1 MASSVR
7 LKIFLLLSFALLF
20 GSLQSQNLIG
30 LMPFSEGVTEDI
42 LYETEI
48 RFKDFRFSGLFAVK
62 SDSNGYHIYLM
73 SKTGF
78 TLVEAI
84 LKNNETVWIKTTTF
98 LDKEH
103 RKQQLDTDLR
113 LLTQSPLKFGTV
125 KKKTKNGFKIKLMN
139 GEKAFFTVENGAV
152 VSVKTKG
159 FLKLIK
165 TKISYLEPSTNGV
178 PQSILMTKTI
188 VDAEIKPL
196 RHENK

>member
-139 GEKAFFTVENGAV
+139 GEKAFLRLKTV
-152 VSVKTKG
+152 
-159 FLKLIK
+159 L
-165 TKISYLEPSTNGV
+165 
-178 PQSILMTKTI
+178 
-188 VDAEIKPL
+188 
-196 RHENK
+196 